1 MDKPNVAAGVV
12 APGEYAPAGEDG
24 GERATFGVAEVAQAF
39 NVEADRVRRAF
50 AGEFRLGDNA
60 RVDSRQAQY
69 LAEVLLT
76 DSPLDEREAALM
88 TLGAF
93 TPRPD
98 HDWGVGETARGE
110 ESDRYAADPRRPE
123 DELAARDSSHDPSL
137 PSR

>member
-1 MDKPNVAAGVV
+1 MDRPNVAAGVI

-39 NVEADRVRRAF
+39 GVEPDRVRRAF
-50 AGEFRLGDNA
+50 AGEFKIGDNA
-60 RVDSRQAQY
+60 RIDSRQAQY
-69 LAEVLLT
+69 LAELLLT
-76 DSPLDEREAALM
+76 ESPLDEREAALM

-110 ESDRYAADPRRPE
+110 ESDRYAADPRVPE
-123 DELAARDSSHDPSL
+123 DDLAARNSSHDPSQ

>member
-1 MDKPNVAAGVV
+1 MDKANIAAGVV

-24 GERATFGVAEVAQAF
+24 GELATFGVAEVARAF
-39 NVEADRVRRAF
+39 GVDPDRVRRAF
-50 AGEFRLGDNA
+50 AGEFKLREGA
-60 RVDSRQAQY
+60 RVDSRQAQH

-76 DSPLDEREAALM
+76 ESPLDEREAALM

-110 ESDRYAADPRRPE
+110 ESDRYAADPHLPE
-123 DELAARDSSHDPSL
+123 DELAARNSSHDPSQ